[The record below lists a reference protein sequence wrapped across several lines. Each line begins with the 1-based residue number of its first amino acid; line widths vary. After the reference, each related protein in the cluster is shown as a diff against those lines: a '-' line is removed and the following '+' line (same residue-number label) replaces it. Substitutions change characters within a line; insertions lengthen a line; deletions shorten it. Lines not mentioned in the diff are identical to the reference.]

1 MRKISSRID
10 NEKRENGE
18 ISEKRKETPAPV
30 PESRGS
36 GGLILAGLSFGFFL
50 AYKSKSQARQFKH
63 SA

>member
-30 PESRGS
+30 PESRAS
-36 GGLILAGLSFGFFL
+36 GGLILAFHSGSF
-50 AYKSKSQARQFKH
+50 
-63 SA
+63 